1 MTVNMHAI
9 LVGLLSVSHTPEQA
23 DHAAREV
30 LDQHAHELA
39 EQQRTALDELFHSW
53 LPNFHQDAFTELI
66 DVIDPKAQRTT
77 TSKEP
82 TP

>member
-9 LVGLLSVSHTPEQA
+9 LVGLLSVSHTREQA

-30 LDQHAHELA
+30 FDQHAHELA
-39 EQQRTALDELFHSW
+39 EQIRNADYPVHAV
-53 LPNFHQDAFTELI
+53 DGAYYAADLI
-66 DVIDPKAQRTT
+66 DPEVKHTS

-82 TP
+82 TS